1 MRLATRCLGRSKMT
15 IYCSRYNPQPTTTTP
30 IQPSPTSPPVT
41 HTLPRPRAP
50 LSPQASRDTQLV
62 AELGPRRWTEIAA
75 QLPGSRLGKQARDR
89 WHNQLCPSVCKEE
102 WTEEE
107 ETLIMQLVRP
117 SRPQPPPSP
126 TYLAPLHLPRHP
138 YTSYTHPGAP
148 RTHRTQLSTHLS
160 KPNYTQPTRSP
171 CPTPRRS
178 GAGGGYQVVEHRQD
192 AARPHRQRHQEPL
205 VRGWG

>member
-1 MRLATRCLGRSKMT
+1 MT
-15 IYCSRYNPQPTTTTP
+15 SYCSRYNPHPTTTTP
-30 IQPSPTSPPVT
+30 TQPSPTSPPVT

-50 LSPQASRDTQLV
+50 LSPQASRDTLNTQLV

-117 SRPQPPPSP
+117 SRPQPPQP
-126 TYLAPLHLPRHP
+126 YLPRAPAPSAPSLHILYTPWHP
-138 YTSYTHPGAP
+138 SH
-148 RTHRTQLSTHLS
+148 
-160 KPNYTQPTRSP
+160 SP
-171 CPTPRRS
+171 HT
-178 GAGGGYQVVEHRQD
+178 VEHT
-192 AARPHRQRHQEPL
+192 PL
-205 VRGWG
+205 